1 MKKRRD
7 NSDGHARERR
17 SSGEVA
23 GRDGDLDVVE
33 IIEDDSG
40 EQLRCVRVRVRVCVC
55 VCLCGEVFTNLMR
68 FFFCF
73 PSSTDV
79 SFSCNVF
86 FLCVW
91 ST

>member
-7 NSDGHARERR
+7 NSDGRASELK

-23 GRDGDLDVVE
+23 GRDGDSDAVE
-33 IIEDDSG
+33 IIEDDSE
-40 EQLRCVRVRVRVCVC
+40 EQLRC
-55 VCLCGEVFTNLMR
+55 GR
-68 FFFCF
+68 FKNVMLFFLCF

-86 FLCVW
+86 SLCVL